1 MNTKNSDSKEGI
13 LDYQTIIFDLDG
25 TLVEPRQGFIR
36 SINYSLQAHNF
47 PSYPE
52 QHLLNYIGPPLDLT
66 FYDITKQNDPKLI
79 QSLVDKYRE
88 RYSKIGYKENTLY
101 AGIAQTLKTLH
112 QSEQFTLG
120 LCTSKRADYASQILE
135 MHGLRDLF
143 AFVDGGDVGIE
154 KWQQLESLKKKGVIT
169 ARSLMVGDRA
179 VDLTAAHKNGL
190 KSAGVLWGYG
200 SKQELTAETPFHLWS
215 KPEDILKL
223 LEHKCSGCH

>member
-1 MNTKNSDSKEGI
+1 M
-13 LDYQTIIFDLDG
+13 DYQTIIFDLDG
-25 TLVEPRQGFIR
+25 TIIEPRQGFIR

-52 QHLLNYIGPPLDLT
+52 QQLINYIGPPLDLT

-88 RYSKIGYKENTLY
+88 RYSEVGYKENSLY
-101 AGIAQTLKTLH
+101 SGITHALKTLH
-112 QSEQFTLG
+112 QSQQFSIG

-135 MHGLRDLF
+135 LHGIRDLF
-143 AFVDGGDVGIE
+143 DFVDGADIGTE
-154 KWQQLESLKKKGVIT
+154 KWQQLEALKAKGIISEK
-169 ARSLMVGDRA
+169 SLMVGDRA

-200 SKQELTAETPFHLWS
+200 SKQELTAENPAHLWS